1 MPAEIPIIV
10 LSGVL
15 NCVPAAEF
23 TSFIPSELAK
33 ATPKHFSR
41 DLTCRADQKSAALYS
56 TESTFIRKKKKTPH
70 HHSPV
75 PKRTSRNCITSSHY
89 FSLLL
94 GPVVL

>member
-56 TESTFIRKKKKTPH
+56 TESTFIRKKKKKTH
-70 HHSPV
+70 HIIIPLYPRGHPE
-75 PKRTSRNCITSSHY
+75 IA
-89 FSLLL
+89 LLL
-94 GPVVL
+94 VITLVFS